1 MGIDRLNLGF
11 IRQGFAYKF
20 TIDPHRTQQSAMF
33 PFEFDPPAIATESQK
48 ANPVTPEDIQLPL
61 TWITGGLMATVLL
74 GFTIIWWVSRLK
86 FTLEEAQ
93 KRLDKYEKQVIS
105 VQDQEQKQRIELRDG
120 LRADLQR
127 DISDSAKT
135 IMGEL
140 RLFTQEMRQN
150 IKNLSEKLEGRDA
163 TVNRLGKKVD
173 HFGSQMLDMAQQ
185 LQSNGVPVHYRRG
198 YDNGPP
204 SKPHNYDD
212 DDDS

>member
-1 MGIDRLNLGF
+1 
-11 IRQGFAYKF
+11 
-20 TIDPHRTQQSAMF
+20 MF
-33 PFEFDPPAIATESQK
+33 PFDPAIATETQ
-48 ANPVTPEDIQLPL
+48 NPDHVTPEDIQLPL
-61 TWITGGLMATVLL
+61 TWITGGLLATMVL

-93 KRLDKYEKQVIS
+93 KRLDKYEKQVLT

-120 LRADLQR
+120 LRADLRR

-163 TVNRLGKKVD
+163 TVNRQGQKIE
-173 HFGSQMLDMAQQ
+173 HIHCEMIGMAKQ
-185 LQSNGVPVHYRRG
+185 LQKQNIAIHYRMG
-198 YDNGPP
+198 DNGPP
-204 SKPHNYDD
+204 SHPFDYDND
-212 DDDS
+212 